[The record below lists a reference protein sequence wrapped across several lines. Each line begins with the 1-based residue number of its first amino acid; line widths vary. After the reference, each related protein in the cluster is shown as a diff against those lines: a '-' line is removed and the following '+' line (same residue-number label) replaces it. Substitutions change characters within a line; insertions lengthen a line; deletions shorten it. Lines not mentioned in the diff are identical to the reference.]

1 MSQPSLCLQLSRG
14 QTNCNCQGSMGTSR
28 KGVPQTLV
36 PSPVVVFCPLGV
48 ILYPSPAAL
57 VLLAVIVIS
66 YPSLSVT
73 RRYLYPSLVV
83 VVVICC
89 PSLSESESISCR
101 HLSSVILI
109 RMTAAVIRFNA
120 IRCSL
125 VIILFLSVCRR
136 SLLVTRYARPRLFTR
151 RYLSSVAIH
160 YPLPVTPIRYSCPF
174 DYNYSLGKNETHN
187 KIDCKKRI
195 VTSEL

>member
-1 MSQPSLCLQLSRG
+1 MTVGIFLCHNRVCVCS
-14 QTNCNCQGSMGTSR
+14 CQGDKLIATAKEAWGPHVR
-28 KGVPQTLV
+28 GVPQTLV
-36 PSPVVVFCPLGV
+36 PLPVVVFCPLGV
-48 ILYPSPAAL
+48 ILYPSPDAL

-136 SLLVTRYARPRLFTR
+136 SLLVTRYARLRLFTR

-160 YPLPVTPIRYSCPF
+160 YPLPVTPIRYSCPLAL
-174 DYNYSLGKNETHN
+174 S
-187 KIDCKKRI
+187 
-195 VTSEL
+195 VTIT